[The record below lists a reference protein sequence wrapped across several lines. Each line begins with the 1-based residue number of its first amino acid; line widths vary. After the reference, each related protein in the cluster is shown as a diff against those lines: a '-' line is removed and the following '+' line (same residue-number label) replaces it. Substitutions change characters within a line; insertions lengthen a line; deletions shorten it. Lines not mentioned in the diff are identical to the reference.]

1 MNALHNT
8 YREVV
13 LFLLYKQTSTIIFLQ
28 LHSSQREE
36 KSYHSATD
44 ELSLRNTIIL
54 LHSFVVYVNEYHLQK
69 VCLVMATFC
78 CGSDLMA
85 DSCAFCAGDKA
96 NPLWQI
102 NAILV

>member
-28 LHSSQREE
+28 LHPSQREE
-36 KSYHSATD
+36 KSCHTASD

-54 LHSFVVYVNEYHLQK
+54 LHSFVVYVNEYHLRK
-69 VCLVMATFC
+69 HVW
-78 CGSDLMA
+78 S
-85 DSCAFCAGDKA
+85 
-96 NPLWQI
+96 WQHS
-102 NAILV
+102 AVAVT